1 MVLHLNIYVQF
12 TKKIIFINTILYQNR
27 TKGYLS
33 LTRGTD
39 MADDAVNALI
49 PVAAVVHIA
58 LGVMALMLVRRT
70 IEREWNEIYAGYVI
84 SWMMIVLGLE
94 YTFATLI
101 DLKIDNFTDQDMING
116 AYADLFSSSYKYSE
130 QALNSIFIGL
140 SLILPLIY
148 PYPILQKD
156 NAV

>member
-1 MVLHLNIYVQF
+1 
-12 TKKIIFINTILYQNR
+12 
-27 TKGYLS
+27 
-33 LTRGTD
+33 

-84 SWMMIVLGLE
+84 SWMMIVLGLQ

-101 DLKIDNFTDQDMING
+101 DLKIDNFTDQD
-116 AYADLFSSSYKYSE
+116 YHYS
-130 QALNSIFIGL
+130 
-140 SLILPLIY
+140 
-148 PYPILQKD
+148 
-156 NAV
+156 

>member
-1 MVLHLNIYVQF
+1 
-12 TKKIIFINTILYQNR
+12 
-27 TKGYLS
+27 
-33 LTRGTD
+33 

-101 DLKIDNFTDQDMING
+101 DLKIDNFTDQDYLDG

-140 SLILPLIY
+140 SLILPPVSYTLLTL
-148 PYPILQKD
+148 PTILL
-156 NAV
+156 V